1 MGASENLAVHTALFN
16 AENRQDLSHHG
27 DYLHDDI
34 EFHQA
39 GAAVLVGIDAYVAH
53 IEAGHAGL
61 GGFSVVLDD
70 QFATEDRVVCR
81 WRARGTHVGDF
92 AGFPATGKEIEFS
105 GMSLWEFDHSKG
117 RRGWA
122 FLDLASLMA
131 QLQALSTSG

>member
-1 MGASENLAVHTALFN
+1 MGVSENLAVHTALFN

-39 GAAVLVGIDAYVAH
+39 GAEVLVGIDAYVAH
-53 IEAGHAGL
+53 VKAAHTAL

-81 WRARGTHVGDF
+81 WRALGTHIGDF
-92 AGFPATGKEIEFS
+92 AGFPPTGKLITFA
-105 GMSLWEFDHSKG
+105 GMSLWEFDHGKA

-131 QLQALSTSG
+131 QLQSSATG